1 MLILLSSLVTALTG
15 VAPFA
20 IPTPILFGGTLLYT
34 LRTSGVDRRRRILAA
49 LLVVAGAGL
58 AIGSAAVTARTGP
71 ESEIDSGV
79 TGLLVVITRVAVG
92 RRLLHH
98 PVVNVSTVAGALC
111 IYLLLGVFFAFFF
124 GFISQMWIGPFF
136 ASTARPRAVDFIY
149 FSLSTLT
156 TLSYG
161 DVVPRTDIARML
173 AVIAALFG
181 QMYTVTVVAL
191 LVSSSAPSVAHSER
205 CVLSGGS
212 PVSVATTASGRSTGS
227 RMALAMNRAASGT
240 FSWSRLIDTSP
251 RMPNSSHR
259 GQRKYS
265 ARVTWRGCPPG
276 VASRN
281 VVRFTMDRSAR

>member
-1 MLILLSSLVTALTG
+1 VLILLSSLVTALTG

-149 FSLSTLT
+149 FSH
-156 TLSYG
+156 
-161 DVVPRTDIARML
+161 DVV
-173 AVIAALFG
+173 G
-181 QMYTVTVVAL
+181 VAL
-191 LVSSSAPSVAHSER
+191 NMWPDLPPARRPA
-205 CVLSGGS
+205 S
-212 PVSVATTASGRSTGS
+212 PPARRPASPPSGRSAGW
-227 RMALAMNRAASGT
+227 AAVAA
-240 FSWSRLIDTSP
+240 P
-251 RMPNSSHR
+251 PP
-259 GQRKYS
+259 S
-265 ARVTWRGCPPG
+265 AR
-276 VASRN
+276 
-281 VVRFTMDRSAR
+281 